1 MHVMRDVPEH
11 GPTIL
16 ETRRNAGQGRKTN
29 VGQVGNLRGGWLP
42 PPVHREGGRGR
53 LPIGRRLPT
62 CPTKPRPP
70 TDARSVFHGIS
81 RAEGPF
87 KQTKAS
93 VPRWGRRFRLPTS
106 SLTTPPA
113 GGCSRLILWR
123 KIPNAYHTGCA
134 GYEAPESG
142 RSCGQAAEDESI
154 GVDPPGV
161 AAT

>member
-62 CPTKPRPP
+62 CPTKSRAP

-87 KQTKAS
+87 KQTTKS
-93 VPRWGRRFRLPTS
+93 DRLSYATCS
-106 SLTTPPA
+106 SSSPF
-113 GGCSRLILWR
+113 SR
-123 KIPNAYHTGCA
+123 
-134 GYEAPESG
+134 
-142 RSCGQAAEDESI
+142 
-154 GVDPPGV
+154 
-161 AAT
+161 